1 MEKQKRK
8 LIKHAEHCLWKMV
21 DQARSTYPFSKR
33 KKTYY
38 FKKQIEVATRLYK
51 KLK

>member
-1 MEKQKRK
+1 MDKKKK

-21 DQARSTYPFSKR
+21 DQATYRHPFSKK

-38 FKKQIEVATRLYK
+38 FKKQIEVAKRLYK